1 VTAENYFDQ
10 VAQIVN
16 HLRETQRQAI
26 ERAAGWITES
36 LGQGGM
42 LHVFGVAHGSLIAA
56 EMFYRAGGL
65 VPVNPI
71 ADPNFSLLSGP
82 PTKSTKLERLEGYG
96 TVVLDAYD
104 VRPGEVLIVASQSG
118 KNAATIQIALE
129 AQRRGLK
136 VIAITSL
143 AHSRSVKADHS
154 SGKKLYEI
162 ADLVIDTGTPVGDA
176 SVLVHADWPMVAPL
190 SSVAGMIV
198 VNAIVENVAAN
209 FAARGQR
216 PPTWI
221 SSNVPGGDAAN
232 AEAMRGYVSRL
243 RGI

>member
-1 VTAENYFDQ
+1 M
-10 VAQIVN
+10 
-16 HLRETQRQAI
+16 H
-26 ERAAGWITES
+26 
-36 LGQGGM
+36 
-42 LHVFGVAHGSLIAA
+42 
-56 EMFYRAGGL
+56 
-65 VPVNPI
+65 
-71 ADPNFSLLSGP
+71 
-82 PTKSTKLERLEGYG
+82 
-96 TVVLDAYD
+96 
-104 VRPGEVLIVASQSG
+104 PGEVLIIPSQSG
-118 KNAATIQIALE
+118 KNAATVQVALE

-143 AHSRSVKADHS
+143 AHSRSVRPGHS
-154 SGKKLYEI
+154 SGKKLYEA

-176 SVLVHADWPMVAPL
+176 SVAVHAEWPTVAPL

-198 VNAIVENVAAN
+198 VNAIVAQVAAN

-221 SSNVPGGDAAN
+221 SSNVPEGDAAN

>member
-1 VTAENYFDQ
+1 MTAENYFDQ

-26 ERAAGWITES
+26 ESAAGWIAES
-36 LGQGGM
+36 LRRGGM
-42 LHVFGVAHGSLIAA
+42 LHVFGVAHSSLIAA

-71 ADPNFSLLSGP
+71 ADPNFSFFTGP
-82 PTKSTKLERLEGYG
+82 PTKGTKLERLEQYG
-96 TVVLDAYD
+96 DIVLDAYD
-104 VRPGEVLIVASQSG
+104 MRPGEVLIIPSQSG
-118 KNAATIQIALE
+118 KNAATVQVALE

-143 AHSRSVKADHS
+143 AHSRSVKPGHS
-154 SGKKLYEI
+154 SRKKLYEVV
-162 ADLVIDTGTPVGDA
+162 DLVIDTGAPVGDA
-176 SVLVHADWPMVAPL
+176 SVAVHAEWPTVAPL

-198 VNAIVENVAAN
+198 VNAIVAQVAAN

-221 SSNVPGGDAAN
+221 SSNIPEGDAAN